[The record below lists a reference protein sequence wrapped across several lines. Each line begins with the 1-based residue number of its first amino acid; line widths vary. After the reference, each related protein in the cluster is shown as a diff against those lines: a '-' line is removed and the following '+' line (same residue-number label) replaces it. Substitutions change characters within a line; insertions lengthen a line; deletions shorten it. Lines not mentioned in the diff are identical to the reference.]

1 MKKKVLL
8 ISPNIKGIKDG
19 INRIQPSLGMGYLA
33 AVLLNGGYDVYVHD
47 SALEGYNNK
56 VLLDDN
62 KTLLIGESDKQLA
75 NYISRIQPDIVGI
88 SVLFSNLAEHAHS
101 IARIVKNIN
110 PETPVILGGNHISN
124 AVIDYQYSLK
134 HPNSN
139 LDKAINDLE
148 DDNIDYA
155 MIGEC
160 DEAILDLV
168 NALFNDNPNLHSVPG
183 LIFKTDDGF
192 HINPKPKP
200 VDIKKLPFPA
210 RNLMNME
217 GYFKIGLFHSSKS
230 SSNRIANIMTS
241 RGCPEKC
248 SFCTTPRMWGS
259 LRWRD
264 SQNIFEEIKLCV
276 DKYNIQEIQF
286 EDDSLTANIN
296 HLFALCDLLEPLKIP
311 WCLPNGIKVNYY
323 ASKQN
328 SIFKRMAKA
337 GCYQVTLACES
348 GVQRVLDDI
357 IGKNLKVDEI
367 KPAIQKARDAGLFVH
382 TFWIVGFPGETWEE
396 MEKTIEVAEK
406 TNADSYSVAILS
418 PLPGSPIYHQVM
430 EKNLWWDNFKGT
442 KELMYRN
449 SLVRADGFGSP
460 EEFENWVNG
469 KNVYL
474 NSLIEKNEPD
484 RAKQRKEH
492 LYNKDHIDLKMKQT

>member
-1 MKKKVLL
+1 M
-8 ISPNIKGIKDG
+8 
-19 INRIQPSLGMGYLA
+19 
-33 AVLLNGGYDVYVHD
+33 
-47 SALEGYNNK
+47 
-56 VLLDDN
+56 
-62 KTLLIGESDKQLA
+62 
-75 NYISRIQPDIVGI
+75 
-88 SVLFSNLAEHAHS
+88 
-101 IARIVKNIN
+101 
-110 PETPVILGGNHISN
+110 
-124 AVIDYQYSLK
+124 
-134 HPNSN
+134 
-139 LDKAINDLE
+139 
-148 DDNIDYA
+148 
-155 MIGEC
+155 
-160 DEAILDLV
+160 
-168 NALFNDNPNLHSVPG
+168 PG

-492 LYNKDHIDLKMKQT
+492 LYNKDCIDLKMKQT